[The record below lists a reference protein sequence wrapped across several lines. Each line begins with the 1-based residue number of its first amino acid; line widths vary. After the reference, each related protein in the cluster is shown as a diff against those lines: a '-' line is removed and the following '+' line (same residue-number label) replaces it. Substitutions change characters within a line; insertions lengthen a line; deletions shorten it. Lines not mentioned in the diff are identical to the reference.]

1 MPSSRGS
8 SPPRDRTHI
17 SPIAGRFFTVQAT
30 REALVQGRCS
40 KCSLTLLDLYFFLTS
55 NFERTSDSLELLQ
68 MKTLL
73 LLLLSRF
80 SRVQLCATL

>member
-1 MPSSRGS
+1 MPSSRRS

-80 SRVQLCATL
+80 RRVQLCATL